1 MWIFARS
8 HDKGASVSVRILGG
22 WSFGRAQRLVPKGIL
37 SNLPDRTALFKDGAG
52 RRINLFAILRLIQI
66 LGRYLVAACM
76 HKFAPRVNR
85 TKMFDNA
92 PYPTLVLMRSQTH
105 LLDVR

>member
-37 SNLPDRTALFKDGAG
+37 SNLPDRIFKDGAG
-52 RRINLFAILRLIQI
+52 RRINLFAIMRLIQI
-66 LGRYLVAACM
+66 LGPYLVATCM
-76 HKFAPRVNR
+76 RKFTPRVNR
-85 TKMFDNA
+85 TKM
-92 PYPTLVLMRSQTH
+92 LIMH
-105 LLDVR
+105 LIRLWS